1 MFNPACSHY
10 ELCDNSKAFV
20 REQTCHFSTK
30 CIFTSYYVQFSVAP
44 GCLPSRKENFVRQIS
59 RLNARGC
66 PFNFSVKIKYRV
78 VAVSPQCSC
87 RLLYVHPCLSS
98 HGACARACAC
108 VCVRCVRAHV
118 RLWML
123 DCLRIWRSV
132 ACSFEGWRNLRGRL
146 KYCAVI
152 GIALSSVS
160 SINVQFSI

>member
-30 CIFTSYYVQFSVAP
+30 CIFTSYYVQISVAP
-44 GCLPSRKENFVRQIS
+44 SCLPSRKENFVRQIS

-98 HGACARACAC
+98 HGACAC
-108 VCVRCVRAHV
+108 VCVRARSRAFMDA
-118 RLWML
+118 RLPANL
-123 DCLRIWRSV
+123 PFGGL
-132 ACSFEGWRNLRGRL
+132 FLRGMAKLERPPKIL
-146 KYCAVI
+146 CSNWNCFI
-152 GIALSSVS
+152 FSL
-160 SINVQFSI
+160 IN